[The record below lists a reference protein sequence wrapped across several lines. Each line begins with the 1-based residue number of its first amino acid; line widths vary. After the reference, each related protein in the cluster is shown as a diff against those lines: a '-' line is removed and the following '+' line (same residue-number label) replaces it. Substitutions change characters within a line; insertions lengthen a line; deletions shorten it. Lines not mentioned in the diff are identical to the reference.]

1 MGASTILWVGAG
13 GFLGAIS
20 RFVISSFVTKLAGA
34 SFPYGTLIVNII
46 GATAIGFLFLYFQNH
61 ASAPMKAFLITGLL
75 GALTTFSTFSLET
88 ILLMQDQLYTKA
100 LISIVLNVTLSLVA
114 TLLGMMIYKKIY
126 GL

>member
-1 MGASTILWVGAG
+1 MGASMILWVGVG

-20 RFVISSFVTKLAGA
+20 RFVISSFVTKIANT
-34 SFPYGTLIVNII
+34 SFPYGTLVVNIL

-61 ASAPMKAFLITGLL
+61 ASAPMRAFLITGLL

-100 LISIVLNVTLSLVA
+100 LISIALNVTLSLAA

>member
-61 ASAPMKAFLITGLL
+61 ASAPMRAFLITIFDYW
-75 GALTTFSTFSLET
+75 TTWCLDNIFYLFAGDNFAHARSTLHQGT
-88 ILLMQDQLYTKA
+88 H
-100 LISIVLNVTLSLVA
+100 
-114 TLLGMMIYKKIY
+114 
-126 GL
+126 